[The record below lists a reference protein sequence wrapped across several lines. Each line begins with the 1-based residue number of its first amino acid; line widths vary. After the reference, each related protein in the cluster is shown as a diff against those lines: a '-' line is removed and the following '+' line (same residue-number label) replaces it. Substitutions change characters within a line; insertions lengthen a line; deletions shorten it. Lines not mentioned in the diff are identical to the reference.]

1 MMATDRLFAQPE
13 AWTKMDHEIALQWI
27 SINERS
33 AQLPY
38 DVAIQLLGSHH
49 LEHLDEFEMDP
60 IVTQNILEITQA
72 ATIKHIQG
80 RNGIR
85 KSYIKLHEVLRFKD
99 WRSTYYTTPAKFRDN
114 EVTYLEYR
122 DSFFS
127 VFRSFG
133 VNHHWK
139 ISLHEDFI
147 NNCNQPEWFNTI
159 WWGRYGLPISGIKH
173 SKIAEHIDATVKEAL
188 FSPSQLEMYE
198 DRLMIRLAHTGEEGK
213 LHWDFALD
221 ELNYG
226 MFVLYRQWWTLWK
239 SKPYVPMRSMTTPWQ
254 CAASSSSSK
263 LANTA
268 GSQT

>member
-1 MMATDRLFAQPE
+1 MATDRLFAQPE

-99 WRSTYYTTPAKFRDN
+99 WRST
-114 EVTYLEYR
+114 
-122 DSFFS
+122 
-127 VFRSFG
+127 
-133 VNHHWK
+133 
-139 ISLHEDFI
+139 FI
-147 NNCNQPEWFNTI
+147 PLLLNSETMKS
-159 WWGRYGLPISGIKH
+159 PISNIGIRSSQCFGLSVLIIIGRSH
-173 SKIAEHIDATVKEAL
+173 SMKT
-188 FSPSQLEMYE
+188 S
-198 DRLMIRLAHTGEEGK
+198 
-213 LHWDFALD
+213 
-221 ELNYG
+221 
-226 MFVLYRQWWTLWK
+226 
-239 SKPYVPMRSMTTPWQ
+239 
-254 CAASSSSSK
+254 
-263 LANTA
+263 
-268 GSQT
+268 